1 MFIKILPQFLGDRIG
16 SVMRYLFSF
25 LYCYFKTHTR
35 NHVISPLH
43 TSVHIYFFF
52 FKKTIFF
59 YISTFCYQT
68 NKIHKNCSVSSN
80 THPQSHLPG
89 CLTSVILHALL
100 PSRYTHQGHMLLV
113 LTESHPHPPQPPILF
128 KSVTC
133 WRNQVSCFVDGYTF
147 REPLWHHLVY
157 SCVPHISCNGNWAL
171 EPRLDSG

>member
-1 MFIKILPQFLGDRIG
+1 MWWDIYSLFFIVILKRIPG
-16 SVMRYLFSF
+16 IMSF
-25 LYCYFKTHTR
+25 HPYILQC
-35 NHVISPLH
+35 
-43 TSVHIYFFF
+43 TSTFFF